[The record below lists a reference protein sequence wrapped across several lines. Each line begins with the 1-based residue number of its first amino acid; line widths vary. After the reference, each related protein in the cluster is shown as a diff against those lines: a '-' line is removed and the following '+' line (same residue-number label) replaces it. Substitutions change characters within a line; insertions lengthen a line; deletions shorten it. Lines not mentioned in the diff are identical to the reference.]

1 VLTPP
6 PVPAPPP
13 ITTHQNK
20 TRRTKQQKQVKN
32 IKHNGNISF
41 SDILE
46 VARVMK
52 PRSCAKDF
60 TGTVKEMLGTAVSV
74 GCTIDRM
81 SPTEVIEKINEGEIE
96 VPDK

>member
-1 VLTPP
+1 
-6 PVPAPPP
+6 
-13 ITTHQNK
+13 
-20 TRRTKQQKQVKN
+20 
-32 IKHNGNISF
+32 
-41 SDILE
+41 
-46 VARVMK
+46 MK